1 MCPVSHRWA
10 LVQFRDAKN
19 IRITVVTR
27 ETRVPVGSESS
38 ARALSYAVPHD
49 TALLFTIAGAFGAA
63 FLLGFGAS
71 KIGLPPLVGYLVA
84 GILLGPHS
92 PGFVADVGLASQL
105 AEIGVIL
112 LMFGVGLHF
121 SPGDLLRVRRIALPG
136 ALIQMAIATA
146 LGSGLALS
154 WGWSVSAAIMFG
166 LGLSVASTVVV
177 LRVLESRGLLDSIDG
192 RVIVGWLVVEDLAVV
207 LALVLLP
214 AVLEAVGGASTQN
227 TLPSGGVAWAIALT
241 LVKLAAFIVLM
252 GVVGRRA
259 VPWLL
264 THVAR
269 SGSRELFT
277 LAVLAVALG
286 VAVGSAALFG
296 VSFALG
302 AFVAGMVIGES
313 DLSYRAAADALPLQ
327 DAFAVLFFVSV
338 GMLIDPLVLLMEPL
352 RLLETVVVV
361 LLGNTVVSA
370 VLMVLLRH
378 PLRASLRLGASLGQI
393 GEFSFILAALGVSLG
408 VLSEDARSLL
418 LGAALLTIA
427 INPLVFAGLD
437 RLGEWIAARPRL
449 LDRLERRQAPL
460 VADTDHHAALAPDH
474 AILIGYGRVGR
485 TIGDALQRVGVP
497 FIAIEQDR
505 RVVEAMRTIGV
516 STIYGDATQSGI
528 LNYAHPELAR
538 LLVIA
543 SPDPYHARYIITL
556 ARAKN
561 PNIDIIVRTHSDQE
575 QELFESMG
583 VSKSLMGE
591 RELALGMAY
600 HSLRALGCDD
610 DRADDIVEQLR
621 GGIRMPTRE
630 FSTLMPPAPARKG

>member
-1 MCPVSHRWA
+1 M
-10 LVQFRDAKN
+10 
-19 IRITVVTR
+19 
-27 ETRVPVGSESS
+27 
-38 ARALSYAVPHD
+38 PHD
-49 TALLFTIAGAFGAA
+49 TALLFTIAGAFAAA

-84 GILLGPHS
+84 GIMLGPHS
-92 PGFVADVGLASQL
+92 PGFVGDVGLASQL

-121 SPGDLLRVRRIALPG
+121 SPGDLMRVRGIALPG
-136 ALIQMAIATA
+136 ALLQMAVAIA
-146 LGSGLALS
+146 LGAGLALS
-154 WGWSVSAAIMFG
+154 WGWTVSAAIVFG
-166 LGLSVASTVVV
+166 LALSVASTVVV
-177 LRVLESRGLLDSIDG
+177 LRVLDSRGLLDSIDG
-192 RVIVGWLVVEDLAVV
+192 RIAVGWLVVEDLAVV

-214 AVLEAVGGASTQN
+214 AILKAVGGASAMN
-227 TLPSGGVAWAIALT
+227 TMPSGGVTWAITLT
-241 LVKLAAFIVLM
+241 VIKLSAFILLM

-302 AFVAGMVIGES
+302 AFVAGMVISES

-352 RLLETVVVV
+352 RLVETVAVV
-361 LLGNTVVSA
+361 LIGNTVAST

-378 PLRASLRLGASLGQI
+378 PLRASIRLGASLGQI

-427 INPLVFAGLD
+427 LNPLVFAVLD
-437 RLGEWIAARPRL
+437 RLGAWIASHPRL
-449 LDRLERRQAPL
+449 LDHLERQKAPRVMATDL
-460 VADTDHHAALAPDH
+460 HVAMLPDH
-474 AILIGYGRVGR
+474 AILVGYGRVGR
-485 TIGDALQRVGVP
+485 TIGDAMQRMGVP
-497 FIAIEQDR
+497 FVAIEQDR

-516 STIYGDATQSGI
+516 STIYGDATLSGI
-528 LNYAHPELAR
+528 LGYAHPERAR
-538 LLVIA
+538 LLVVA
-543 SPDPYHARYIITL
+543 SPDPYHARHIISL
-556 ARAKN
+556 ARSKN
-561 PNIDIIVRTHSDQE
+561 PAIDVIVRTHSDQE
-575 QELFESMG
+575 QQLFESMG
-583 VSKSLMGE
+583 VSKALMGE
-591 RELALGMAY
+591 RELAFGMAY
-600 HSLRALGCDD
+600 HSLRALGAED
-610 DRADDIVEQLR
+610 DRADDIVQQLR
-621 GGIRMPTRE
+621 GGARMPTQE
-630 FSTLMPPAPARKG
+630 FSTLMPPPAPSGRKA